1 VVRIAFERLTCINAA
16 SSDAGKALSGD
27 PILQKDVCAMRE
39 WFVPPIIIPIFLTAM
54 IVAYAL
60 YRAYG

>member
-1 VVRIAFERLTCINAA
+1 
-16 SSDAGKALSGD
+16 
-27 PILQKDVCAMRE
+27 MRE